1 MDLTWLAVAVGVLS
15 MLIVAY
21 LIRSILIESVRPRQM
36 RKVADY
42 IEADA
47 KISKK
52 TTTSASF

>member
-1 MDLTWLAVAVGVLS
+1 MDLTWLALAVGVLS